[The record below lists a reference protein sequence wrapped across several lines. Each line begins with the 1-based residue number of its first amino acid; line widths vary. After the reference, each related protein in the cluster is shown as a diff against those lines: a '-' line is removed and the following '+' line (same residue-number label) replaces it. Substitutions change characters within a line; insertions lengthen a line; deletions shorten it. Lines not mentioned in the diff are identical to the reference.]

1 MPRGFIHLHVHS
13 EYSLLDGAS
22 RVEDLAKRAHELGM
36 KGMAITDHGSMY
48 AAVKF
53 YQQMKKAGLKPII
66 GSELYVAPNG
76 RFNKTTSEDRSPY
89 HLTVLAKNK
98 EGYKNLVKLVSL
110 GHTEGFYSKP
120 RVDREL
126 LERYKDGLIVLSGC
140 LKGELAKAVL
150 SDGDK
155 KAKEIAKFYKD
166 LFNEDYYL
174 EMMDHG
180 LPEQKAVNEYLE
192 KLSKEINTPCVVTN
206 DAHYTRQ
213 EDARAQDIML
223 CIQTGA
229 FLDDTD
235 RMKFANNEFYVKSH
249 AEIKKNFA
257 HNEEALERTMEVLD
271 KCDFEL
277 EIGVNHI
284 PDFPLPGKETA
295 DSYLEKLCYEGIN
308 SKYGFASK
316 DEKGKEVVVVS
327 PEVKERVQ
335 FELGVIRQ
343 TGFAS
348 YFLIVQDF
356 INFAR
361 SAGIQVGP
369 GRGSSAG
376 SIISYSLGITS
387 LDPLKYGLMFER
399 FLNPE
404 RISMPDID
412 IDFCIERRQE
422 VIDYVV
428 KKYGTD
434 RVAQIITF
442 GTMAARAAIRD
453 VGRVEQMPLSE
464 VDKIAKMVPIMKDM
478 TIEKA
483 IETNKE
489 LKALYDKEA
498 KVKALID
505 DAKRIEGLVRHA
517 STHAAGVVISKEK
530 LSDSV
535 PVQSINE
542 GQAMTQFDMDDLKDI
557 GVLKM
562 DFLGLRNLTM
572 IAHAVNIIKH
582 TKGGDIDISKLPLD
596 DTETYQLLSSGNTMG
611 IFQLESRG
619 MRSLVRDLK
628 PTEFKEIMELLAL
641 YRPGPIESGM
651 VEDFVKRKQKK
662 AEVKYE
668 LPELEPILRETHGVI
683 LYQEQVMEIA
693 NKIAGYSLAQAD
705 VLRAAMGKKK
715 EKEMHA
721 QREHFI
727 EGAKK
732 KGFSENKATHLF
744 TLCSKFAGY
753 GFNKSHSAS
762 YSVISF
768 QTAYLKAHYP
778 VEFMASLLTSITGDS
793 DKVSAYIAECQRM
806 KIKVMPPDINESLK
820 DFTVVGDGIRFGMVV
835 IKNVGIGS
843 VENII
848 AVRKKDGKF
857 TSLLNFCERI
867 DLKAVNKRVIESLI
881 KSGAFDSIGRRA
893 ALLKKLESV
902 IDRAVAIQ
910 KETSNGQS
918 ALFQM
923 EKKFNPPDEPE
934 TDDAAEF
941 SPDEMLR
948 MEKEMLGLYISGH
961 PLASVKELL
970 EEQTDTNASELLERK
985 EGDIVTVGGI
995 LSSCRKLTTRR
1006 KELMMVANLEGLN
1019 GIIPVVIF
1027 PKSYEKYAPMLF
1039 DDAVV
1044 IIKGKVNIDSMNDEK
1059 KVLCDIVRPLSKDKG
1074 KTRIFHI
1081 KVDREKFGS
1090 MPELKNIFSSY
1101 KGKEPVYLHMDGKV
1115 IKVGEEHYVS
1125 IDPSIVSQVEDLLG
1139 KDTAWVDSQ

>member
-22 RVEDLAKRAHELGM
+22 RVEDLAKRAKELGM

-53 YQQMKKAGLKPII
+53 YLNMKSAGVKPII

-76 RFNKTTSEDRSPY
+76 RFNKTTAEDRSPF

-98 EGYKNLVKLVSL
+98 DGYKNLIKLVSK

-126 LERYKDGLIVLSGC
+126 LEKHSDGLIVLSGC
-140 LKGELAKAVL
+140 LKGELAKMILANE
-150 SDGDK
+150 GK
-155 KAKEIAKFYKD
+155 KARELASFYKD
-166 LFNEDYYL
+166 LFKDDYYL
-174 EMMDHG
+174 EMMYHG
-180 LPEQKAVNEYLE
+180 LPEQKTVNDFLE
-192 KLSKEINTPCVVTN
+192 GLSRELSIPCVATN
-206 DAHYTRQ
+206 DSHYTRM
-213 EDARAQDIML
+213 EDARTQDIML

-229 FLDDTD
+229 FLDDAD
-235 RMKFANNEFYVKSH
+235 RMKFTGEEFYIKSR
-249 AEIKKNFA
+249 AEMEKNFS
-257 HNEEALERTMEVLD
+257 HIEAALDVTTEIMD
-271 KCDFEL
+271 KCEL
-277 EIGVNHI
+277 ELDVGQNHI
-284 PDFPLPGKETA
+284 PDFPLPEGETA
-295 DSYLEKLCYEGIN
+295 DSYLEKVCLEGIRQ
-308 SKYGFASK
+308 KYGVGSQNGG
-316 DEKGKEVVVVS
+316 GKEITVVS
-327 PEVKERVQ
+327 PEVKER
-335 FELGVIRQ
+335 FRYELDVIKQ
-343 TGFAS
+343 MGFAS

-361 SAGIQVGP
+361 SADIQVGP

-376 SIISYSLGITS
+376 SIVSYALGITS

-412 IDFCIERRQE
+412 IDFCYERRQE

-428 KKYGTD
+428 KKYGKD

-453 VGRVEQMPLSE
+453 VGRVEQIPLSE
-464 VDKIAKMVPIMKDM
+464 VDRIAKMVPIAKDM
-478 TIEKA
+478 TIEKTV
-483 IETNKE
+483 ETNKE
-489 LKALYDKEA
+489 LKALYEKEP
-498 KVKALID
+498 KIKSLIN

-530 LSDSV
+530 LSDTV
-535 PVQSINE
+535 PVQEINE
-542 GQAMTQFDMDDLKDI
+542 DQVMTQFDMDDLKEI

-562 DFLGLRNLTM
+562 DFLGLRNLSV

-582 TKGGDIDISKLPLD
+582 TKGIDLNIKEIPLD
-596 DTETYQLLSSGNTMG
+596 DPETYQLLCSGNTMG

-619 MRSLVRDLK
+619 MRALIRDLK
-628 PTEFKEIMELLAL
+628 PTRFEEIMQLQAL
-641 YRPGPIESGM
+641 YRPGPIEGGM
-651 VEDFVKRKQKK
+651 VEDFVKRKNKQV
-662 AEVKYE
+662 EVKYE

-693 NKIAGYSLAQAD
+693 SKIAGYTLGQAD

-721 QREHFI
+721 QRERFI
-727 EGAKK
+727 EGAKAR
-732 KGFSENKATHLF
+732 GFSENKATHLF
-744 TLCSKFAGY
+744 NLCSKFAGY

-762 YSVISF
+762 YSVISC
-768 QTAYLKAHYP
+768 QTAYLKAHFP

-793 DKVSAYIAECQRM
+793 DKVSSYIAECQKM
-806 KIKVMPPDINESLK
+806 KIKVMPPEINESLK
-820 DFTVVGDGIRFGMVV
+820 DFTVVGDGIRFGLVV
-835 IKNVGIGS
+835 IKNVGVGA

-857 TSLLNFCERI
+857 TSLLNFCERV
-867 DLKAVNKRVIESLI
+867 DLRAVNKRVIESLI
-881 KSGAFDSIGRRA
+881 KSGAFDGLGRRA
-893 ALLKKLESV
+893 ALLKKLESTM
-902 IDRAVAIQ
+902 DKASNMQ
-910 KETSNGQS
+910 KETSNGQG

-923 EKKFNPPDEPE
+923 ERRATRRDEPE
-934 TDDAAEF
+934 VDDAAEF
-941 SPDEMLR
+941 SPDELLR

-961 PLASVKELL
+961 PLASVQQLL
-970 EEQTDTNASELLERK
+970 EEQAGTRATDLPERK
-985 EGDIVTVGGI
+985 EGEPVTVGGI

-1006 KELMMVANLEGLN
+1006 KELMMICNVEDLTGT
-1019 GIIPVVIF
+1019 IPVVVF
-1027 PKSYEKYAPMLF
+1027 PRSYEKYASMLF

-1059 KVLCDIVRPLSKDKG
+1059 KVICDIVKPLSREKRG
-1074 KTRIFHI
+1074 RVFHV
-1081 KVDREKFGS
+1081 KVDKEKFS
-1090 MPELKNIFSSY
+1090 SLPELKNIFSSY
-1101 KGKEPVYLHMDGKV
+1101 KGSDPVYLHMDGKL
-1115 IKVGEEHYVS
+1115 IKVGEEHYIS
-1125 IDPSIVSQVEDLLG
+1125 IDPSVVSHVEELLG
-1139 KDTAWVDSQ
+1139 KDSAWVDSQ

>member
-22 RVEDLAKRAHELGM
+22 RVEDLAKRAHELSM

-53 YQQMKKAGLKPII
+53 YLKMKKAGLKPII

-76 RFNKTTSEDRSPY
+76 RFIKATAEDRSPF

-98 EGYKNLVKLVSL
+98 EGYKNLIKLVSL
-110 GHTEGFYSKP
+110 GHIEGFYSKP
-120 RVDREL
+120 RVDKEL
-126 LERYKDGLIVLSGC
+126 LGKFNEGLVVLSGC
-140 LKGELAKAVL
+140 TKGELAKLIL
-150 SDGDK
+150 SGEEK
-155 KAKEIAKFYKD
+155 KAKELARFYKD
-166 LFNEDYYL
+166 LFKDDYYF
-174 EMMDHG
+174 EMMYHG
-180 LPEQKAVNEYLE
+180 LPEQKTVNDHLE
-192 KLSKEINTPCVVTN
+192 KLSKEMDIPCVATN
-206 DAHYTRQ
+206 DVHYTRQ

-229 FLDDTD
+229 FLNDTD
-235 RMKFANNEFYVKSH
+235 RMKFSGEEFYVKSH
-249 AEIKKNFA
+249 SEMKKNFS
-257 HNEEALERTMEVLD
+257 HNEEALEKTMEVLE
-271 KCDFEL
+271 KCDLEL
-277 EIGVNHI
+277 DIGHNQI
-284 PDFPLPGKETA
+284 PDFPVPKGDTA
-295 DSYLEKLCYEGIN
+295 DSYLEKLCFNGIN
-308 SKYGFASK
+308 QKYGVKTK
-316 DEKGKEVVVVS
+316 DAKGKDVVVVP
-327 PEVKERVQ
+327 PEVKERVKY
-335 FELGVIRQ
+335 ELGVIEQ

-361 SAGIQVGP
+361 SANIQVGP

-376 SIISYSLGITS
+376 SIVSYALSITS

-412 IDFCIERRQE
+412 IDFCFERRQE

-428 KKYGTD
+428 NKYGSD

-453 VGRVEQMPLSE
+453 VGRVEQVPLSE
-464 VDKIAKMVPIMKDM
+464 VDKIAKMVPIVKDM

-483 IETNKE
+483 VEMNKE
-489 LKALYDKEA
+489 LKALYEKE
-498 KVKALID
+498 VKIKTLID
-505 DAKRIEGLVRHA
+505 DAKKIEGLVRHA

-530 LSDSV
+530 LSDTV
-535 PVQSINE
+535 PVQTINDT
-542 GQAMTQFDMDDLKDI
+542 QVMTQFDMDDLKDI

-562 DFLGLRNLTM
+562 DFLGLRNLSM
-572 IAHAVNIIKH
+572 IAYAVNIIKH
-582 TKGGDIDISKLPLD
+582 TKGIDLNIKELSLD
-596 DTETYQLLSSGNTMG
+596 DPETYQLLCSGNTIG

-619 MRSLVRDLK
+619 MRALVRELK
-628 PTEFKEIMELLAL
+628 PTVFEEIMELLAL

-651 VEDFVKRKQKK
+651 VEDFVKRKHKQV
-662 AEVKYE
+662 EVKYE

-693 NKIAGYSLAQAD
+693 SKIAGYSLAQAD

-721 QREHFI
+721 QRERFI

-744 TLCSKFAGY
+744 SLCSKFAGY

-762 YSVISF
+762 YSVISY
-768 QTAYLKAHYP
+768 QTAYLKTHYP
-778 VEFMASLLTSITGDS
+778 VEFMAALLTSVTGDS

-820 DFTVVGDGIRFGMVV
+820 DFTVVGNGIRFGLIV
-835 IKNVGIGS
+835 IKNVGVGA

-848 AVRKKDGKF
+848 FVRKKDGKF

-881 KSGAFDSIGRRA
+881 KSGAFDGIGRRA
-893 ALLKKLESV
+893 ALLKKLGAV
-902 IDRAVAIQ
+902 LDRAAAIQ
-910 KETSNGQS
+910 RETSNGQS

-923 EKKFNPPDEPE
+923 EAKRSFPDEPE
-934 TDDAAEF
+934 ADDAAEF
-941 SPDEMLR
+941 SPDELLR

-961 PLASVKELL
+961 PLSSVKEYL
-970 EEQTDTNASELLERK
+970 EEQINTKALDISDRK
-985 EGDIVTVGGI
+985 EGEMVVVGGI

-1006 KELMMVANLEGLN
+1006 HELMMVANIEDLTGT
-1019 GIIPVVIF
+1019 IPVVIF
-1027 PKSYEKYAPMLF
+1027 PRAYEKYAPLLF
-1039 DDAVV
+1039 EDAIVT
-1044 IIKGKVNIDSMNDEK
+1044 IKGKVNVDSVNDEK
-1059 KVLCDIVRPLSKDKG
+1059 KVLCDVVKPLSKEKG
-1074 KTRIFHI
+1074 KSRVFHV
-1081 KVDREKFGS
+1081 KVDREKFNS
-1090 MPELKNIFSSY
+1090 MSELKDIFSSY
-1101 KGKEPVYLHMDGKV
+1101 RGKDPVYLHMDGKI

-1125 IDPSIVSQVEDLLG
+1125 IDPSIVSQVDELLG
-1139 KDTAWVDSQ
+1139 KDSAWVDSE

>member
-22 RVEDLAKRAHELGM
+22 RVEDLAKRAKELGM

-53 YQQMKKAGLKPII
+53 YLNMKKAGIKPII

-76 RFNKTTSEDRSPY
+76 RFNKTTAEDRSPY

-98 EGYKNLVKLVSL
+98 DGYKNLVKLVSK

-120 RVDREL
+120 RVDTEL
-126 LERYKDGLIVLSGC
+126 LEKHSDGLIVLSGC
-140 LKGELAKAVL
+140 IKGELAKMILANE
-150 SDGDK
+150 GK
-155 KAKEIAKFYKD
+155 KARDLASFYKGIFKD
-166 LFNEDYYL
+166 DYYL
-174 EMMDHG
+174 EMMYHG
-180 LPEQKAVNEYLE
+180 LPEQKTVNEFLE
-192 KLSKEINTPCVVTN
+192 GLGKELGIPCVATN
-206 DAHYTRQ
+206 DSHYTRM
-213 EDARAQDIML
+213 EDARTQDIML

-229 FLDDTD
+229 FLDDAD
-235 RMKFANNEFYVKSH
+235 RMKFTGEEFYLKSR
-249 AEIKKNFA
+249 AEMEKNFSQ
-257 HNEEALERTMEVLD
+257 NEAALDVTTEIMEKCGLELD
-271 KCDFEL
+271 V
-277 EIGVNHI
+277 GQNHI
-284 PDFPLPGKETA
+284 PDFPVPEGETA
-295 DSYLEKLCYEGIN
+295 DSYLEKVCLEGIKQ
-308 SKYGFASK
+308 KYGVSSQNGG
-316 DEKGKEVVVVS
+316 GKEITVVS
-327 PEVKERVQ
+327 PEVKERVKY
-335 FELGVIRQ
+335 ELAVIKQ

-361 SAGIQVGP
+361 SANIQVGP

-376 SIISYSLGITS
+376 SIISYALGITS

-412 IDFCIERRQE
+412 IDFCYERRQE

-453 VGRVEQMPLSE
+453 VGRVEQIPLSE
-464 VDKIAKMVPIMKDM
+464 VDRIAKMVPIAKDM
-478 TIEKA
+478 TIEKTV
-483 IETNKE
+483 ETNKE
-489 LKALYDKEA
+489 LKALYEKD
-498 KVKALID
+498 VKIKSLID

-530 LSDSV
+530 LSDTV
-535 PVQSINE
+535 PVQTINDD
-542 GQAMTQFDMDDLKDI
+542 QVMTQFDMDDLKEI

-562 DFLGLRNLTM
+562 DFLGLRNLSM

-582 TKGGDIDISKLPLD
+582 TKGIDLNIKELALD
-596 DTETYQLLSSGNTMG
+596 DPETYQLLCSGNTMG

-619 MRSLVRDLK
+619 MRALVRDLK
-628 PTEFKEIMELLAL
+628 PTQFVEIMELLAL

-651 VEDFVKRKQKK
+651 VEDFVKRKNKQV
-662 AEVKYE
+662 EVKYE

-693 NKIAGYSLAQAD
+693 SKIAGYTLGQAD

-721 QREHFI
+721 QRERFI
-727 EGAKK
+727 EGAKA

-744 TLCSKFAGY
+744 SLCSKFAGY

-762 YSVISF
+762 YSVISY

-778 VEFMASLLTSITGDS
+778 VEFMAALLTSITGDS
-793 DKVSAYIAECQRM
+793 DKVSAYIAECQKM
-806 KIKVMPPDINESLK
+806 KVKVMPPDINESLK
-820 DFTVVGDGIRFGMVV
+820 DFTVVGDGIRFGLVV
-835 IKNVGIGS
+835 IKNVGVGA
-843 VENII
+843 VENVL

-857 TSLLNFCERI
+857 TSLLNFCERV
-867 DLKAVNKRVIESLI
+867 DLRAVNKRVIESLI

-893 ALLKKLESV
+893 VLIKKLESV
-902 IDRAVAIQ
+902 MDKASLIQ
-910 KETSNGQS
+910 KEISNGQG
-918 ALFQM
+918 ALFQIDR
-923 EKKFNPPDEPE
+923 KVLLPE
-934 TDDAAEF
+934 EAEIDAAAEF
-941 SPDEMLR
+941 SPDELLR

-970 EEQTDTNASELLERK
+970 EEQAGTRASDIPERK
-985 EGDIVTVGGI
+985 EGEPVTVGGI

-1006 KELMMVANLEGLN
+1006 KELMMVCNVEDLTGT
-1019 GIIPVVIF
+1019 IPVVVF
-1027 PKSYEKYAPMLF
+1027 PRSYEKYAPMLF

-1059 KVLCDIVRPLSKDKG
+1059 KVICDIVKPLSREKRG
-1074 KTRIFHI
+1074 RVFHV
-1081 KVDREKFGS
+1081 KVDKEKFS
-1090 MPELKNIFSSY
+1090 SLPELKNIFSSY
-1101 KGKEPVYLHMDGKV
+1101 KGSDPVYLHMDGKL
-1115 IKVGEEHYVS
+1115 IKVGEEHYIS
-1125 IDPSIVSQVEDLLG
+1125 IDPSVVSHVEELLG
-1139 KDTAWVDSQ
+1139 KDSAWVDSQ